1 MVIGACTIRLQL
13 PESESLKGK
22 RGVLKSAMARIRHE
36 FNVSIA
42 EVGDNDLWQSAV
54 LGAAAVGND
63 PAYVEGLLR
72 RVAQWID
79 EHRLDVTVVDYEI
92 ELL

>member
-13 PESESLKGK
+13 PASHSLKEK
-22 RGVLKSAMARIRHE
+22 RGVLKSAMARLRNE
-36 FNVSIA
+36 FNISVA
-42 EVGDNDLWQSAV
+42 EVGDNERWQSAL
-54 LGAAAVGND
+54 LGVAAVSND
-63 PAYVEGLLR
+63 AVYVEGLLR
-72 RVAQWID
+72 RVVEWIE